1 MSSQEK
7 PTMKTIAEKL
17 GISIGTVDRALK
29 NRGRINEN
37 TRRQVLEMAD
47 KLGYRPNVLASTL
60 SRSQKAH
67 VVALYPAKNEAFFN
81 EISTG
86 MSAALRELAGYGVTL
101 ERMHTV
107 RHSLMSQ
114 RQILSQLA
122 ERMDRWDALILAAA
136 HPTALNETINA
147 FVDAGK
153 TVITINSDA
162 VGSKRLL
169 FVGQDQFSSGRVAAN
184 IMGEFLHGRGKVA
197 LFTGFREVWGH
208 EERLNGFIRVTHE
221 RYPDM
226 LLVGPYEYQDEE
238 FTMHNLLGE
247 VFNAHPDLAGIY
259 GTTSVALLAAASFL
273 CERGLQGRVRLVG
286 FDTDD
291 EIAQYIREGVID
303 ASILQDPFS
312 QGYYSLKLL
321 ARHLMHGWEPQ
332 QPSYFTRMEILLREN
347 AHGNERPNFF

>member
-122 ERMDRWDALILAAA
+122 ERMDR
-136 HPTALNETINA
+136 
-147 FVDAGK
+147 
-153 TVITINSDA
+153 
-162 VGSKRLL
+162 
-169 FVGQDQFSSGRVAAN
+169 
-184 IMGEFLHGRGKVA
+184 
-197 LFTGFREVWGH
+197 
-208 EERLNGFIRVTHE
+208 
-221 RYPDM
+221 
-226 LLVGPYEYQDEE
+226 
-238 FTMHNLLGE
+238 
-247 VFNAHPDLAGIY
+247 
-259 GTTSVALLAAASFL
+259 
-273 CERGLQGRVRLVG
+273 
-286 FDTDD
+286 
-291 EIAQYIREGVID
+291 
-303 ASILQDPFS
+303 
-312 QGYYSLKLL
+312 
-321 ARHLMHGWEPQ
+321 
-332 QPSYFTRMEILLREN
+332 
-347 AHGNERPNFF
+347 